1 VTGGRESA
9 VTDIRVVSTAA
20 AVPREW
26 DDLAGPGECYP
37 TRKFLRVSEATSG
50 VLTRYL
56 LSEQDG
62 HLNGGLA
69 TALALPTSP
78 WLYGRTDTVL
88 EFKAGEG
95 MPGAAECL
103 AALAGEQAVPRTVGE
118 VTRALAEG
126 SPHAPVTD
134 ALMPSLVCGGRHV
147 SRVRVLSR
155 DAGEAGYAGEAVV
168 GGLVRHAEGVARELG
183 ARSVAFL
190 YVGEHDT
197 RVRHVLAGLGYLG
210 CESGSY
216 SDLLLPDG
224 GLDGYRAMLPRK
236 RRPVIAAERRKLAA
250 AGVKIGIEPLS
261 DGHIGLLAD
270 LESQLFTRHGGS
282 WSPRQSAEV
291 FEAVQAEFGR
301 DAMVALAWMDG
312 TPCGFALILQHGQD
326 WSIHRVGLDYERI
339 GDLPVYFEVAFN
351 SVIEHAPSFGVRT
364 VHYGL
369 GATRAKQLRGCTVT
383 RTVLYCKAL

>member
-1 VTGGRESA
+1 M
-9 VTDIRVVSTAA
+9 TDIRVVSTAT

-26 DDLAGPGECYP
+26 DDLAGTGECYP
-37 TRKFLRVSEATSG
+37 TRRFLGVSEATSG

-62 HLNGGLA
+62 RLNGGLA
-69 TALALPTSP
+69 TALALPASP

-103 AALAGEQAVPRTVGE
+103 AALAGEQAVPRAVGE
-118 VTRALAEG
+118 VTRTLAEG
-126 SPHAPVTD
+126 GPHARVTD

-155 DAGEAGYAGEAVV
+155 DGDDAGAAVV
-168 GGLVRHAEGVARELG
+168 GDLVRHAEGVARELG

-190 YVGEHDT
+190 YICEHDT
-197 RVRHVLAGLGYLG
+197 RVRDVLAGLGYLS

-261 DGHIGLLAD
+261 DDRIGLLAE

-291 FEAVQAEFGR
+291 FEAVLAGFGK
-301 DAMVALAWMDG
+301 DAMVAIAWMDG

-326 WSIHRVGLDYERI
+326 WSIHRVGFEYDRI

-351 SVIEHAPSFGVRT
+351 SVIEHAPSFGVRA

-383 RTVLYCKAL
+383 RTFLYVKALSPQSPG